1 MCAENCPVTLMLQ
14 TDAVQK
20 ELIGFFKDR
29 PEFSLIEPN
38 GSGPGGLV
46 VFEIGPDADQD
57 LQRLKALIGSS
68 GVSEVF
74 LTSKIKDPEMLIRAM
89 QAGVKEFLPQPLDAD
104 ELSKALE
111 RFSLRKQGSPDKEEA
126 KPKSK
131 GRIIQVF
138 GGKGGVGST
147 TIAVNTAVELSCLG
161 TGSTALLDM
170 HVPMGE
176 IPLFL
181 DFEHA
186 YTWGEAV
193 RNISRLDAAFL
204 MGIMT
209 RHESGLYVLPAPDR
223 LEDQTVASPE
233 AATRLLAQ
241 MREVFDTVVIDGSHY
256 LDELSLKIME
266 AADEILLVTVLS
278 LPCLANV
285 KKLLKAFE
293 KIESLDQNKIKM
305 VVNRYLSKSE
315 ITRSE
320 AEELLAK
327 KVFWTIENDYQ
338 ATLSAINQGRP
349 LSTAAPKTRVA
360 KSIARL
366 ARTLSSS
373 AKTAEPKQGLLGRLL
388 HRPGAREPQTVGSL
402 S

>member
-1 MCAENCPVTLMLQ
+1 MCKTCPVSLMLH
-14 TDAVQK
+14 TEKVREDLLRFF
-20 ELIGFFKDR
+20 EGCPGFNLV
-29 PEFSLIEPN
+29 ESN
-38 GSGPGGLV
+38 GSGPGGV
-46 VFEIGPDADQD
+46 VIFEVGPDAEQD
-57 LQRLKALIGSS
+57 LERLRALAGVS
-68 GVSEVF
+68 GVRELF
-74 LTSKIKDPEMLIRAM
+74 LTSRSKDPEILIRAM
-89 QAGVKEFLPQPLDAD
+89 RFGVKEFLPQPLDPD
-104 ELSKALE
+104 DVGKALE
-111 RFSLRKQGSPDKEEA
+111 RFKHRQAGPWEEA
-126 KPKSK
+126 RDRSKPK
-131 GRIIQVF
+131 GRVIQIF

-147 TIAVNTAVELSCLG
+147 TIAVNTAVELSRLG
-161 TGSTALLDM
+161 IGSTALLDM

-223 LEDQTVASPE
+223 LEDQAVASPQ
-233 AATRLLAQ
+233 AAVHLLAQ
-241 MREVFDTVVIDGSHY
+241 MREVFDIVVIDGSHY

-266 AADEILLVTVLS
+266 TADEILLVTVLS

-285 KKLLKAFE
+285 KKLFKTFE
-293 KIESLDQNKIKM
+293 KIESLDQGKIRM
-305 VVNRYLSKSE
+305 VVNRYLSRSE

-320 AEELLAK
+320 AEELLGK

-338 ATLSAINQGRP
+338 STLSAINQGRP
-349 LSTAAPKTRVA
+349 LGATAPKAKVT
-360 KSIARL
+360 KSIVRL
-366 ARTLSSS
+366 ARTLAGEAGKVE
-373 AKTAEPKQGLLGRLL
+373 AKPGFLDRLF
-388 HRPGAREPQTVGSL
+388 HKACVREPQSIGGL

>member
-1 MCAENCPVTLMLQ
+1 MRAEICPITLMLR
-14 TDAVQK
+14 TNTVQK
-20 ELIGFFKDR
+20 ALLELLRDR
-29 PEFSLIEPN
+29 TQFSLIEPN
-38 GSGPGGLV
+38 GSGPHGLV

-57 LQRLKALIGSS
+57 LERLKVLTGSP

-74 LTSKIKDPEMLIRAM
+74 LTSKAKDPEVLIRAM
-89 QAGVKEFLPQPLDAD
+89 QAGVKEFLPQPLDAG
-104 ELSKALE
+104 ELSLALE
-111 RFSLRKQGSPDKEEA
+111 RFKLRKGESPEQA
-126 KPKSK
+126 RPRSK
-131 GRIIQVF
+131 GRIIHVF

-147 TIAVNTAVELSCLG
+147 TIAVNTAVELSRLRV
-161 TGSTALLDM
+161 GSTALLDM

-193 RNISRLDAAFL
+193 RNISRLDDAFL

-223 LEDQTVASPE
+223 LEDQAAASPE
-233 AATRLLAQ
+233 TATRLLAQ

-266 AADEILLVTVLS
+266 AADEVLLVTVLS

-293 KIESLDQNKIKM
+293 KIEALNQDKVKM

-315 ITRSE
+315 ITRAE
-320 AEELLAK
+320 AEELLGK
-327 KVFWTIENDYQ
+327 KVFWSIENDYQ

-349 LSTAAPKTRVA
+349 LSAAAPKTRVA

-366 ARTLSSS
+366 ARTLSGP
-373 AKTAEPKQGLLGRLL
+373 ARTAESKQGLLGRLFQKPRS
-388 HRPGAREPQTVGSL
+388 HEPQVAGGL